1 MFSSL
6 TEKLSSIFSR
16 LKGKGKL
23 SEADVVAG
31 LREIRLAL
39 LEADVNYKVV
49 KDLLAKIRDKA
60 VGAAVLESLSPGQQ
74 LIKIVC
80 HELTTV
86 LGEENSPLTLM
97 SRPSVIMLVGLQGS
111 GKTTSAAKLALK
123 LTRDGRKPILVATDI
138 NRPAAVQQLEKLG
151 ADIDIPTF
159 FAAGSSP
166 EEIAVAAVAAA
177 REKLRDVVI
186 IDTAGR
192 LQIDSLLMAELV
204 AMKRKTSPDEIFL
217 VADAMTGQEAVNIAV
232 EFDAHLDLTGVI
244 LTKLEGDARGGA
256 AISINHVTGKP
267 IKFVGVGEKLDDL
280 ELFHP
285 RRMAERILGMGDLLS
300 LIEKA
305 EQQFDRKQAEKL
317 AERIQKDRFTLQ
329 DFLEQLEQMT
339 KLGPLSQIINKLPGM
354 GKLAGKVNVDDRDL
368 KKAMAIIR
376 SMTPEERNNPS
387 IISGQRKKRISRG
400 SGTQVR
406 EVNQIL
412 SRFNEAKKALKLV
425 KGKRGKMNLPF
436 DFSSVKEV

>member
-23 SEADVVAG
+23 SETDVLAG

-39 LEADVNYKVV
+39 LEADVNYQVV

-74 LIKIVC
+74 LVKIVC
-80 HELTTV
+80 GELTTV
-86 LGEENSPLTLM
+86 MGEEHSPLTLI

-111 GKTTSAAKLALK
+111 GKTTTAAKLALQLK
-123 LTRDGRKPILVATDI
+123 RDGRKPILAATDI
-138 NRPAAVQQLEKLG
+138 YRPAAIQQLEKLG
-151 ADIDIPTF
+151 AELDIPTF
-159 FAAGSSP
+159 FAAESSP

-177 REKLRDVVI
+177 KEKLRDVVI

-192 LQIDSLLMAELV
+192 LQIDPVLMAALV
-204 AMKRKTSPDEIFL
+204 TMKKETSPDEILL

-232 EFDAHLDLTGVI
+232 EFDTRLDLTGII

-256 AISINHVTGKP
+256 AISINHATGKP
-267 IKFVGVGEKLDDL
+267 IKFVGVGEKSEDL

-305 EQQFDRKQAEKL
+305 EQQLDEKKTKEL

-339 KLGPLSQIINKLPGM
+339 KLGPLSQIIEKLPGM
-354 GKLAGKVNVDDRDL
+354 GKLAGKVNVDDSDL

-376 SMTPEERNNPS
+376 SMTLKERNNPS
-387 IISGQRKKRISRG
+387 IISGRRKKRIARG
-400 SGTQVR
+400 SGTKTR

-436 DFSSVKEV
+436 DLQ

>member
-31 LREIRLAL
+31 LREVRLAL

-49 KDLLAKIRDKA
+49 KDLVAKIRDKA

-80 HELTTV
+80 NELTTV
-86 LGEENSPLTLM
+86 MGEENSPLVLS

-111 GKTTSAAKLALK
+111 GKTTTAAKLASQLK
-123 LTRDGRKPILVATDI
+123 KDGRKPILVATDI
-138 NRPAAVQQLEKLG
+138 YRPAAVQQLEKLG
-151 ADIDIPTF
+151 VDIDIPTF
-159 FAAGSSP
+159 FAAESSS

-177 REKLRDVVI
+177 KEKLRDVVI

-192 LQIDSLLMAELV
+192 LQIDTALMAELT
-204 AMKRKTSPDEIFL
+204 AMKRKTLPDEIFL
-217 VADAMTGQEAVNIAV
+217 VADAMTGQEAVNIAA
-232 EFDAHLDLTGVI
+232 EFNTRLDLTGII

-267 IKFVGVGEKLDDL
+267 IKFVGVGEKIEDL

-305 EQQFDRKQAEKL
+305 EQQFDAKKTKEL

-339 KLGPLSQIINKLPGM
+339 KLGPLSQIIEKLPGM
-354 GKLAGKVNVDDRDL
+354 GKHASKVNVDDNEL
-368 KKAMAIIR
+368 KKAIAIIR
-376 SMTPEERNNPS
+376 SMTPAERNDPA
-387 IISGQRKKRISRG
+387 IINGRRKKRIALG
-400 SGTQVR
+400 SGTKAR

-412 SRFNEAKKALKLV
+412 ARFNEAKKALKMV

-436 DFSSVKEV
+436 NLS

>member
-23 SEADVVAG
+23 SETDVLAG

-60 VGAAVLESLSPGQQ
+60 VGTAVLESLTPGQQ
-74 LIKIVC
+74 MVKIVC
-80 HELTTV
+80 DELTAV
-86 LGEENSPLTLM
+86 MGEENSPLTLI

-111 GKTTSAAKLALK
+111 GKTTTAAKLALQLK
-123 LTRDGRKPILVATDI
+123 RDGRKPILVATDI
-138 NRPAAVQQLEKLG
+138 YRPAAVQQLEKLG
-151 ADIDIPTF
+151 TDLDVPTF
-159 FAAGSSP
+159 FTAESSP

-177 REKLRDVVI
+177 KEKLRDVVI

-192 LQIDSLLMAELV
+192 LQIDTVLMSELV
-204 AMKRKTSPDEIFL
+204 AMKKETSPDEIFL
-217 VADAMTGQEAVNIAV
+217 VADAMTGQEAVNIAA
-232 EFDAHLDLTGVI
+232 EFDTRLDLTGII

-267 IKFVGVGEKLDDL
+267 IKFVGVGEKIEDL

-305 EQQFDRKQAEKL
+305 EQQLDEKKTKEL

-339 KLGPLSQIINKLPGM
+339 KLGPLSQIIDKLPGM
-354 GKLAGKVNVDDRDL
+354 GKLAGKVNVDDSDL

-376 SMTPEERNNPS
+376 SMTPAERNNPS
-387 IISGQRKKRISRG
+387 IISGRRKKRIARG
-400 SGTQVR
+400 SGTKAR

-436 DFSSVKEV
+436 DL